1 MKKKETSSLSKKEAR
16 KRNIIIVLANLFG
29 IAAVAFLVPY
39 FTLMW
44 LDSYTNHGEEIEV
57 PDICRMHLEDAKA
70 ELNTQGFTLEIQ
82 RYEYSEGAIEDE
94 VLEQSPVAG
103 SMVKEGRKILVV
115 LNTTQKPKVSVP
127 GVIDNCSMRE
137 AEARIQAAGFNIVRV
152 DTIRGEK
159 DWVYKLRHEGRDLT
173 NGEPIPMGS
182 DVVIVI
188 GNGNDRVEN
197 APAVATEYFD

>member
-39 FTLMW
+39 FTLLW

-137 AEARIQAAGFNIVRV
+137 AEARILAAGFNIVRV

>member
-1 MKKKETSSLSKKEAR
+1 MKKKESSSLGKKEAR
-16 KRNIIIVLANLFG
+16 KRNMIITLANLLG

-39 FTLMW
+39 FTLLW

-70 ELNTQGFTLEIQ
+70 ELNTHGFTLEIQ

-127 GVIDNCSMRE
+127 GVVDNCSMRE
-137 AEARIQAAGFNIVRV
+137 AEARILAAGFNIVRV

-159 DWVYKLRHEGRDLT
+159 DWVYKLRYEGRDLR

-188 GNGNDRVEN
+188 GNGDDRVEN
-197 APAVATEYFD
+197 RPTVATEYFD

>member
-1 MKKKETSSLSKKEAR
+1 M
-16 KRNIIIVLANLFG
+16 ANLFG

-39 FTLMW
+39 FTLLW

-137 AEARIQAAGFNIVRV
+137 AEARILAAGFNIVRV

-197 APAVATEYFD
+197 TPAVATEYFD

>member
-57 PDICRMHLEDAKA
+57 PDICRMHLEDAKT

-137 AEARIQAAGFNIVRV
+137 AEARILAAGFNIVRV

-159 DWVYKLRHEGRDLT
+159 DWVYKLRYEGRDLT

-197 APAVATEYFD
+197 TPAVATEYFD

>member
-39 FTLMW
+39 FTLLW

-137 AEARIQAAGFNIVRV
+137 AEARILAAGFNIVRV

-197 APAVATEYFD
+197 TPAVATEYFD

>member
-94 VLEQSPVAG
+94 VLEQSPAAG

-197 APAVATEYFD
+197 TPAVATEYFD

>member
-137 AEARIQAAGFNIVRV
+137 AEARILAAGFNIVRV

-159 DWVYKLRHEGRDLT
+159 DWVYKLRYEGRDLT

-197 APAVATEYFD
+197 TPAVATEYFD

>member
-1 MKKKETSSLSKKEAR
+1 MKKKEAR
-16 KRNIIIVLANLFG
+16 KRNIIIILANLLG

-39 FTLMW
+39 FTLLW

-94 VLEQSPVAG
+94 VLEQSPAVG